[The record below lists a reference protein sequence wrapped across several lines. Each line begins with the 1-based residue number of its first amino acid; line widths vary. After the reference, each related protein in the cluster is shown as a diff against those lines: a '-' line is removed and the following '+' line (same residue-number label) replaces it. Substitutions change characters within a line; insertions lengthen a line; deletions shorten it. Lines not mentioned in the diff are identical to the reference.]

1 MKTVWV
7 AEFENECADL
17 NAVFSTKEKAEK
29 YNLENAKRMSEV
41 WKNFGEIRR
50 QDQFTCYEFYISG
63 VVHWAAAIEYE
74 VQ

>member
-1 MKTVWV
+1 MERKTVQRD
-7 AEFENECADL
+7 ALL
-17 NAVFSTKEKAEK
+17 NVIVKAGHITIK
-29 YNLENAKRMSEV
+29 DILENAKRMSEL

-63 VVHWAAAIEYE
+63 IVHWAAAIEYE